1 MRKRNYLAISAI
13 ILGGLFW
20 GGNELEISHAS
31 ETAQQTS
38 GWKHDNKGWW
48 YANVNGTY
56 QTDKWFQDKDGSW
69 YHFDPSG
76 YMQTG
81 WFQDKDQEWYYLDNN
96 SGKMRTGFFTDT
108 DGKQYY
114 FLESGKMAIQ
124 NVKEYIENEYGEK
137 IIYTYYIDEN
147 GIIYSIYTQKMSDNY
162 VETATNMI
170 IVDNTIKDS
179 DVKDGKIRKVV
190 KTQEQE
196 YKINSSDN
204 FLSISKSTYGSCVRS
219 NLFPQRDGTFVR
231 VQKATI
237 SSELEYADRAL
248 IVETYTEDFK
258 RINYK
263 LIDQELP
270 IFGGVYATED
280 NYFVISGQ
288 RNPDESDLCEVIRVI
303 KYDKNWNRIDSASIY
318 GANTTV
324 PFNYGSVRCVE
335 QDDTLYIRTCHTMY
349 TSEDGLNHQ
358 ANMSFEVDISSMEV
372 LEDTMYTEYEVFN
385 ISTGYVSHSFDQ
397 YITSDDGKIVTLDQ
411 GDAYPRAA
419 VLVCYDLEAEFS
431 GSSKYYRDDINN
443 VETIQYAGRV
453 GDNQTNAKIGGLAV
467 SDTSYITAGLSTDQ
481 TGNTSVQN
489 VYITVTDKDDF
500 SESDTK
506 LIWITNYT
514 KENQYDTSIMK
525 PYLIKINDNSFIL
538 LWNNP
543 DNGVDY
549 VMLDRNGRRVG
560 NIQNIEAE
568 LSECTPV
575 VSNGKLV
582 WYSYNKDRITFYQL
596 DIQ

>member
-31 ETAQQTS
+31 QTAQQAS
-38 GWKHDNKGWW
+38 GWKQDNKGWW
-48 YANVNGTY
+48 YANANGTY
-56 QTDKWFQDKDGSW
+56 QADKWFQDKDGSW
-69 YHFDPSG
+69 YHFDTSG

-108 DGKQYY
+108 DGKKYY
-114 FLESGKMAIQ
+114 LLESGKMATQ

-137 IIYTYYIDEN
+137 IIYTYYINGN
-147 GIIYSIYTQKMSDNY
+147 GIIYSSSKQGMSDNY

-196 YKINSSDN
+196 YKIKSFDN
-204 FLSISKSTYGSCVRS
+204 FLNISKSTYGSCVTS
-219 NLFPQRDGTFVR
+219 NLFPQKDGTFVR

-237 SSELEYADRAL
+237 SSELEYADRVL

-288 RNPDESDLCEVIRVI
+288 QNSNESDLGEVIRVI

-318 GANTTV
+318 GANTTI
-324 PFNYGSVRCVE
+324 PFRHGSVRCVE

-431 GSSKYYRDDINN
+431 GSSKYYRDAINN
-443 VETIQYAGRV
+443 VETIQYAGKV

-467 SDTSYITAGLSTDQ
+467 SDTSYITAGLSTNQ
-481 TGNTSVQN
+481 TSNTSVQN

-500 SESDTK
+500 SESGTK
-506 LIWITNYT
+506 FIWITNYT

-525 PYLIKINDNSFIL
+525 PYLVKINDNSFIL

-568 LSECTPV
+568 LSECPPV
-575 VSNGKLV
+575 VNNGKLV
-582 WYSYNKDRITFYQL
+582 WYSYNKDTITFYQL

>member
-31 ETAQQTS
+31 QTAQQAS
-38 GWKHDNKGWW
+38 GWKQDNKGWW
-48 YANVNGTY
+48 YANANGTY
-56 QTDKWFQDKDGSW
+56 QADKWFQDKDGSW
-69 YHFDPSG
+69 YHFNTSG

-96 SGKMRTGFFTDT
+96 SGKMQTGFFTDT
-108 DGKQYY
+108 DDKKYY
-114 FLESGKMAIQ
+114 LLESGKMATQ
-124 NVKEYIENEYGEK
+124 NVKEYIENKNGEK

-147 GIIYSIYTQKMSDNY
+147 GIIYSIYRQMMSDNY

-179 DVKDGKIRKVV
+179 DVKNGKIRKVV

-196 YKINSSDN
+196 YKVKDSDD
-204 FLSISKSTYGSCVRS
+204 FLSISRSNYGSCVTS

-288 RNPDESDLCEVIRVI
+288 QNPDEFDSCEVIRVI

-318 GANTTV
+318 GANTTI
-324 PFNYGSVRCVE
+324 PFRHGSVRCVE
-335 QDDTLYIRTCHTMY
+335 QDEILHIRTCHTMY
-349 TSEDGLNHQ
+349 TSDDGLNHQ
-358 ANMSFEVDISSMEV
+358 ANMSFQIDISSMEV
-372 LEDTMYTEYEVFN
+372 LYSAYEVAN
-385 ISTGYVSHSFDQ
+385 VLTGYVSHSFDQ
-397 YITSDDGKIVTLDQ
+397 YITVDDGEIVALDQ

-419 VLVCYDLEAEFS
+419 VLIRYDAN
-431 GSSKYYRDDINN
+431 G
-443 VETIQYAGRV
+443 TIYDRGEEIEIVPYAGKI

-481 TGNTSVQN
+481 TGKSFVKN

-514 KENQYDTSIMK
+514 KENQYDTSIIK

-543 DNGVDY
+543 DNGVDFVINPINGVNY
-549 VMLDRNGRRVG
+549 VMLDRNGRQVG